1 MGRKLRFFSLS
12 TGVVTLL
19 MLGACST
26 NSGPQMDP
34 EKMAALEAPGIDY
47 VPSQIITVEDVEK
60 DPYVIGDRGTLIYV
74 QKDALLDADGNPIN
88 TNIQL
93 ELKEIQAM
101 DDFKGAR
108 VSTLA
113 GDQLLSTAGTYY
125 LNATSDGQQ
134 LRVNPEVGLSVAFP
148 AIDEDPDIEL
158 FQGEPTEDGDI
169 NWVPLGVAET
179 PVPKPTIEE
188 PKNLTDFEG
197 KRQLESAKAL
207 LADIDANFERVG
219 SEYLHKTD
227 PDKRMR
233 WSVGYVKDLRA
244 SYEYHK
250 HKMVVYEQ
258 QEEAFRIAYEKYLN
272 HPEIKAWKAYKE
284 EKKEQLQEQ
293 KSVFEYNL
301 PYVGW
306 INLDKY
312 LKEDIVEYKGSLA
325 YENGST
331 ADVARV
337 HLMSRKERIHLTQ
350 VITNGQFSF
359 QFPKGRSFEVY
370 ATTIDQELHR
380 DFDGSVTELGELVLT
395 PIPPEAREVK
405 AALVA
410 P

>member
-1 MGRKLRFFSLS
+1 MRRKLRFFSLS
-12 TGVVTLL
+12 TGIVTLL

-26 NSGPQMDP
+26 NSGPQMDS
-34 EKMAALEAPGIDY
+34 ETMAALEAPGIDY

-74 QKDALLDADGNPIN
+74 QKDALLDAKGNPVN

-101 DDFKGAR
+101 DDFKGTR

-113 GDQLLSTAGTYY
+113 GDRLLSTAGTYY
-125 LNATSDGQQ
+125 LNATSEGEQ

-148 AIDEDPDIEL
+148 AVDEDPDIEL

-169 NWVPLGVAET
+169 NWVPVGVAET

-233 WSVGYVKDLRA
+233 WSVGYINDLKA

-258 QEEAFRIAYEKYLN
+258 QEEAFRTAYEKYLN
-272 HPEIKAWKAYKE
+272 HPEIRAWKAYKQ
-284 EKKEQLQEQ
+284 KKEEELRQQRTA
-293 KSVFEYNL
+293 FEYSL
-301 PYVGW
+301 PQLGW
-306 INLDKY
+306 YNMDKY
-312 LKEDIVEYKGSLA
+312 WEEEMAIYKGSLA
-325 YENGST
+325 YEGGSSPEL
-331 ADVARV
+331 ARV
-337 HLMSRKERIHLTQ
+337 HLISRKERIHLTQ
-350 VITNGQFSF
+350 VARDGQFTF

-370 ATTIDQELHR
+370 ATTIDQELHQ
-380 DFDGSVTELGELVLT
+380 DFDGSATELGELVLT
-395 PIPPEAREVK
+395 PVPPEAREVN
-405 AALVA
+405 AALVT